1 MLPVTSLSLRQR
13 FVLIALLAMIA
24 IGAAALAMAQLLS
37 QSEATRERAALQQ
50 ATAALEQLAARLGD
64 GTLVRRA
71 LDEGDPR
78 AREELG
84 AFVQGLLQPLGEA
97 SAGVCSG
104 QGKVL
109 LAESGPL
116 FHGIPFGALP
126 EGHGPDSKDQH
137 GRLLPADRAAVER
150 ACASRAEHTRVPL
163 PRDLLL
169 VSTRPLAHH
178 VAWTI
183 LRLPPI
189 RSAEEGLGWGV
200 TVGFLG
206 LASVLLVLLA
216 ADALVALR
224 RGAADLETG
233 LRRFQEDLRAQVPQP
248 RTRELARIAD
258 GLRAMA
264 VHLAEAQDRE
274 RALAR
279 KLGHEQRLAGL
290 GRVVA
295 GVAHEVRNPLT
306 GLKLKLDGMA
316 RRRLD
321 ERTGADVATCL
332 QEIARLDKLV
342 STLLLVARKAPSA
355 KSRVE
360 LGRLVDERL
369 RYASALAAPRGVA
382 CVRQG
387 EAEAWGN
394 EEELARVLDNL
405 LRNAVEASPDGAT
418 VEVRIDASAGQV
430 RLTVADAGPGI
441 PEAREGEL
449 FEPFFTLKATGTGLG
464 LFLSRAIAEAH
475 GGGLDYERVGAST
488 LFHLHL
494 EQGARHAEG
503 TAAAGR

>member
-24 IGAAALAMAQLLS
+24 IGAAALAMAQLLW

-50 ATAALEQLAARLGD
+50 ATAALEQLAVRLGD

-71 LDEGDPR
+71 LDEQDPG
-78 AREELG
+78 AREELR
-84 AFVQGLLQPLGEA
+84 AFVLGLLQPLGEA
-97 SAGVCSG
+97 SAGICSS
-104 QGKVL
+104 QGTVL

-116 FHGIPFGALP
+116 FRGIPPDALP
-126 EGHGPDSKDQH
+126 EGHRPDSKDQH

-169 VSTRPLAHH
+169 VSTRPLEHH

-189 RSAEEGLGWGV
+189 RSAGEGLGWGV
-200 TVGFLG
+200 TVAFLG
-206 LASVLLVLLA
+206 LASLLLVLLA
-216 ADALVALR
+216 ADALLALR
-224 RGAADLETG
+224 RGAADLEAG
-233 LRRFQEDLRAQVPQP
+233 LLRFQDDLRAQVPQP

-264 VHLAEAQDRE
+264 AHLAEAQDRE
-274 RALAR
+274 RALAH

-306 GLKLKLDGMA
+306 GLKLKLDAMA

-332 QEIARLDKLV
+332 EEIARLDKLV

-355 KSRVE
+355 RTRVD
-360 LGRLVDERL
+360 LGRLVDARL
-369 RYASALAAPRGVA
+369 QSVTALAAPRGVE
-382 CVRQG
+382 CLRRG
-387 EAEAWGN
+387 EAELFGN
-394 EEELARVLDNL
+394 EEDLARVLDNL
-405 LRNAVEASPDGAT
+405 LRNAIEASPDGAT
-418 VEVRIDASAGQV
+418 VEVRIEAAAGRV
-430 RLTVADAGPGI
+430 RVTVGDAGPGI
-441 PEAREGEL
+441 PEARLGEL
-449 FEPFFTLKATGTGLG
+449 FEPFFTLKPTGTGLG

-475 GGGLDYERVGAST
+475 GGGLDYERAGAST

-494 EQGARHAEG
+494 EQGDAHGEG
-503 TAAAGR
+503 AASAGR